1 MVRVDVPTERYV
13 HPLPPNT
20 ASRFVET
27 VPRYRVDWIVL
38 SYSKAA
44 IGTLALSVLMVRVE
58 ALHSLANK
66 CASTRS
72 DSSNPSRSQRTDRAL
87 APYIE
92 RSIVGSCALNS
103 ERVSVYP
110 PLGWQA
116 CNPSNAAACAD
127 ELGMEA

>member
-13 HPLPPNT
+13 HPLRPNT

-58 ALHSLANK
+58 ALTPWPIS
-66 CASTRS
+66 ASPRS
-72 DSSNPSRSQRTDRAL
+72 DSSNPSRSQRTDQAL

-103 ERVSVYP
+103 EPASVYP

-127 ELGMEA
+127 ELRMEA